1 MNTQT
6 KTYYLALTP
15 SELAR
20 VLDALDLQA
29 RTMHGQ
35 ARDARTA
42 GFDAIAQG
50 LYAAA
55 LQTEALAHWV
65 ARLDDVDTALDDLAR
80 EVVQAHQ
87 ANQANQANQSN

>member
-1 MNTQT
+1 M
-6 KTYYLALTP
+6 KTYYLSLTP

-29 RTMHGQ
+29 RTMHDKVAE
-35 ARDARTA
+35 ARAA

-50 LYAAA
+50 LYADA

-65 ARLDDVDTALDDLAR
+65 ARLDDVDAALAALER

-87 ANQANQANQSN
+87 ANQADQSN